1 MGRVI
6 DYAEARA
13 ILEALFNDAEED
25 SRRKQIAEVPHR
37 VRQAAAILFDSTVQS
52 CREALVGCAL
62 ARILDEEIDI
72 TQPYMNLG
80 ENAFNGRTLDERV
93 INPFLHEKEIP
104 SSKGP
109 YLAAFRRSV
118 SFSPETQKGMRDKDA
133 FGAMLTV
140 IDELR
145 AARRDEAESCL
156 RYLLT
161 KFVDLREKSHIALAR
176 IKRLSIDQYAKLIKG
191 LLETASGGLLPVLLT
206 VAMFTAIKEVYG
218 LPWQIESQGINVAD
232 AASGAGGDVTV
243 STKDKTLIAVEV
255 TERTIDESRVRSTF
269 RTKILPNKI
278 EDYLF
283 LFSAERPTEEALERA
298 RSYFAQGH
306 EVNFVSLHEWI
317 MIFLTVL
324 GAEGRTVFTDCMIQA
339 LDRKEVSASLKV
351 AWNEIIRGLVP
362 S

>member
-1 MGRVI
+1 MGRAI
-6 DYAEARA
+6 DYMEARTALESFFADAEA
-13 ILEALFNDAEED
+13 D
-25 SRRKQIAEVPHR
+25 SRGNQVVKVARR
-37 VRQAAAILFDSTVQS
+37 VEAAAEILFGSSVQS

-62 ARILDEEIDI
+62 ARILDAEIDI
-72 TQPYMNLG
+72 TQPYMNLS

-133 FGAMLTV
+133 FGAMLAV
-140 IDELR
+140 IDELK
-145 AARRDEAESCL
+145 AAGREEAERCL

-161 KFVDLREKSHIALAR
+161 KFVELREKSHIALAR
-176 IKRLSIDQYAKLIKG
+176 IKRLSIDQYAKLIKE

-218 LPWQIESQGINVAD
+218 LPWAIDSQGINVSD

-243 STKDKTLIAVEV
+243 RTNDKILIAVEV
-255 TERTIDESRVRSTF
+255 TERIIDESRIRSTF

-278 EDYLF
+278 DDYLF
-283 LFSAERPTEEALERA
+283 LFSGERPSEEARERA

-306 EVNFVSLHEWI
+306 EVNFVLLHDWI
-317 MIFLTVL
+317 MTFLTVL
-324 GAEGRTVFTDCMIQA
+324 GADGRAAFTDCVIEA
-339 LDRKEVSASLKV
+339 LDKREVSASIKV
-351 AWNEIIRGLVP
+351 AWNEIVRGLVTG
-362 S
+362 